1 MARLRVGGRYLG
13 WRVAMTKP
21 GVGVIGLG
29 VGERHAHAYAADPR
43 CRLTAICDRDPA
55 KLAEVGAR
63 FPGVRRYARAEELID
78 DPEISVVSVASN
90 DDDHFAQ
97 IERSL
102 NSRKHVFAE
111 KPLCSTEDELA
122 RLVGSWRKSG
132 VRLTTNT
139 LLRRSPR
146 FVWLKAAIDA
156 GELGRVYAIEADYV
170 YGRLHKLTDGWRGK
184 IPGYSVM
191 LGGGIH
197 LVDLA
202 TWIVG
207 DRPVEAFAY
216 GSGLASKG
224 TSFDGNDQAMAL
236 LRFESGLIARV
247 GANFA
252 AVHPH
257 FHRFLVYG
265 TRGTFEN
272 APEAPGAP
280 ARLWASRDPGVT
292 PQAVSAPYPGLDKSV
307 MIGGFLDAVTGA
319 GEPDISEQE
328 CFATVAV
335 CLAIDRATRT
345 GSPVRIAYPPIDAL
359 EKS

>member
-1 MARLRVGGRYLG
+1 
-13 WRVAMTKP
+13 MTKP

-43 CRLTAICDRDPA
+43 CRLVAICDRDPQ
-55 KLAEVGAR
+55 KLAAVGAR
-63 FPGVRRYARAEELID
+63 LPGVRRYARAEELIED
-78 DPEISVVSVASN
+78 REIGVVSVASN

-102 NSRKHVFAE
+102 VAGKHVFAE

-122 RLVGSWRKSG
+122 RLFGLWRRSG

-146 FVWLKAAIDA
+146 FAWLKTAVEA

-197 LVDLA
+197 LVDLT
-202 TWIVG
+202 TWIAG

-216 GSGLASKG
+216 GAGLASKG

-265 TRGTFEN
+265 TRATFEN
-272 APEAPGAP
+272 SPEAPGAP
-280 ARLWASRDPGVT
+280 ARLWTSRDPGAT
-292 PQAVSAPYPGLDKSV
+292 PQSVTAPYPGLDKSV
-307 MIGGFLDAVTGA
+307 LIGGFLDAVSGT
-319 GEPDISEQE
+319 GEPDISELE

-335 CLAIDRATRT
+335 CLAIDRAMRT
-345 GSPVRIAYPPIDAL
+345 GAPVRIAYPSTDVL
-359 EKS
+359 EKAQV